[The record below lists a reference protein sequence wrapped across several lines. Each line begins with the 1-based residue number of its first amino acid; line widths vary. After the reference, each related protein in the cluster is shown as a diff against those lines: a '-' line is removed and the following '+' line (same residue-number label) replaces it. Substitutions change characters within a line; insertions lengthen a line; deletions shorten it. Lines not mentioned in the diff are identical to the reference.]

1 MCGVKYQSIGGL
13 GVWGSLTKKGRKG
26 TSWSDGCFVCWQ
38 GFGLHN
44 CGHLPVT
51 GDACWSDWAELPWC
65 LPFTLKWE
73 KPKIIER
80 RARHGL
86 MARCVKTSKGAKHKL
101 WDLGRCIWVSIGHL
115 FCVLNTFHKKIWG
128 EMEKRTWIPLLGLIQ
143 MASKDPRSPCA
154 HLCRLIS
161 SHTSL
166 RISLHAVAPTTF
178 FYSINSPCTSWG
190 HRICLLWRLSCLF
203 PPK

>member
-44 CGHLPVT
+44 CGHFPVT

-128 EMEKRTWIPLLGLIQ
+128 EMEKKDLDSTLGSNSNGLQ
-143 MASKDPRSPCA
+143 GPSFSLCPPVQTHFFSHLTPHFSPC
-154 HLCRLIS
+154 CG
-161 SHTSL
+161 
-166 RISLHAVAPTTF
+166 P
-178 FYSINSPCTSWG
+178 NN
-190 HRICLLWRLSCLF
+190 LLLL
-203 PPK
+203 P